1 MAFED
6 LAREMNE
13 EIVREFGENL
23 LLYPAGGGDAIA
35 IRGVISG
42 AAQLEPGAPGHGSV
56 HAYLFMASEAIDVPN
71 VGDEVASAVGVYT
84 VLHPEKDE
92 AGGLR
97 WLLHFDREPS
107 SS

>member
-6 LAREMNE
+6 LAREMND
-13 EIVREFGENL
+13 EIVRQFGEDL
-23 LLYPAGGGDAIA
+23 LLHPAGGSDPIA

-56 HAYLFMASEAIDVPN
+56 HAYLFMASGADDVPD
-71 VGDEVASAVGVYT
+71 VGDEVASAAGVYS
-84 VLHPEKDE
+84 VLHPERDE

-97 WLLHFDREPS
+97 WLLHFDREPES
-107 SS
+107 S